1 MTAVNR
7 QIGGLFLKLG
17 LLIAGFYLIYQPN
30 FWSSSYVPLIVTLGI
45 TGGCILLLSP
55 KDLSV
60 TINRLRIFVIGV
72 VLSVIYFAFRAKLAG
87 TDPRV
92 FQNVVIILNVLAL
105 VLWLEVLRK
114 YFNVTSETVLTWMLW
129 MVVVQCLFA
138 LVMLASS
145 GIRAAIL
152 AKTATGIIQNQ
163 FIYGER
169 LYGISSDYTFFTPI
183 YHSLMGLVAIY
194 MGMNLG
200 KKYYW
205 FLPFCVFIIVLNGRT
220 GLITLAFGFALMLV
234 KRMVSSVRGLFQV
247 ALIIVLSVT
256 FIILGLAFLQSIQ
269 PDTYT
274 WIVSG
279 FEDTFALVFEG
290 SKQGNYEQ
298 LTGSFLMFPSQL
310 LDWVFGYGVRV
321 YGGNASNI
329 WFGTSDI
336 GFVNDLFM
344 GGIIYM
350 ALLYG
355 TIIASLA
362 ACHKKSGK
370 VVRDSKIFLAF
381 GVVLLIANYKGEV
394 ARSGMVLTAI
404 IFLGYLLSTEL
415 KIEEKKWQSA

>member
-7 QIGGLFLKLG
+7 QIGGPFLRLG

-45 TGGCILLLSP
+45 TGGCVLLLSP
-55 KDLSV
+55 KDLSIA
-60 TINRLRIFVIGV
+60 INRLHIFVIGV
-72 VLSVIYFAFRAKLAG
+72 MLSVIYFAFRAKLAG

-194 MGMNLG
+194 ILV
-200 KKYYW
+200 
-205 FLPFCVFIIVLNGRT
+205 LP
-220 GLITLAFGFALMLV
+220 
-234 KRMVSSVRGLFQV
+234 
-247 ALIIVLSVT
+247 
-256 FIILGLAFLQSIQ
+256 
-269 PDTYT
+269 
-274 WIVSG
+274 
-279 FEDTFALVFEG
+279 
-290 SKQGNYEQ
+290 
-298 LTGSFLMFPSQL
+298 
-310 LDWVFGYGVRV
+310 
-321 YGGNASNI
+321 
-329 WFGTSDI
+329 
-336 GFVNDLFM
+336 
-344 GGIIYM
+344 
-350 ALLYG
+350 
-355 TIIASLA
+355 
-362 ACHKKSGK
+362 
-370 VVRDSKIFLAF
+370 
-381 GVVLLIANYKGEV
+381 
-394 ARSGMVLTAI
+394 
-404 IFLGYLLSTEL
+404 
-415 KIEEKKWQSA
+415 

>member
-7 QIGGLFLKLG
+7 QIGGPFLKLG

-45 TGGCILLLSP
+45 TGGCVLLLSP
-55 KDLSV
+55 KDLSIA
-60 TINRLRIFVIGV
+60 INRLHIFVIGV
-72 VLSVIYFAFRAKLAG
+72 MLSVIYFAFRAKLAG
-87 TDPRV
+87 NDPRV
-92 FQNVVIILNVLAL
+92 FQNIVIILNVVAL

-194 MGMNLG
+194 LGMNHG

-234 KRMVSSVRGLFQV
+234 KRMLSSVRGLFQV
-247 ALIIVLSVT
+247 VLIIILSVT

-279 FEDTFALVFEG
+279 FEDTFALVFED

-321 YGGNASNI
+321 YGGNANNI

-336 GFVNDLFM
+336 GFINDLFM
-344 GGIIYM
+344 GGHHLHGATVRYD
-350 ALLYG
+350 Y
-355 TIIASLA
+355 SLVD
-362 ACHKKSGK
+362 GLPQK
-370 VVRDSKIFLAF
+370 VW
-381 GVVLLIANYKGEV
+381 KGC
-394 ARSGMVLTAI
+394 S
-404 IFLGYLLSTEL
+404 
-415 KIEEKKWQSA
+415 